1 MLKICLKKWDDNQT
15 RLREFISQSK
25 NHNSWGYK
33 DIVKL
38 TFDVIFN
45 FDTTGYGKDILTD
58 RITEIDDGNYQG
70 TLLYLVPFN
79 TYQPSEYEYLMT
91 YVGYGSCSGC
101 DTLQGIQGW
110 CDILP
115 TEAQI
120 NDYMMLCKDII
131 TNTIR
136 PYNHG
141 WRNNSDYDT
150 VEEN

>member
-1 MLKICLKKWDDNQT
+1 
-15 RLREFISQSK
+15 
-25 NHNSWGYK
+25 
-33 DIVKL
+33 
-38 TFDVIFN
+38 
-45 FDTTGYGKDILTD
+45 
-58 RITEIDDGNYQG
+58 
-70 TLLYLVPFN
+70 
-79 TYQPSEYEYLMT
+79 MT

-110 CDILP
+110 DDDRLP